1 MPSRAIIKVI
11 QNRNFLTSTPEK
23 SVKAVATHMQ
33 AMHVGATLVIS
44 PIDGRLIG
52 ICTERDIAFRAIA
65 LDCNTVTTSVESI
78 MTSEVQTIH
87 KDKPFGQALNLMS
100 EGGFRHIPVVDD
112 AGHPVGVLTSV
123 DALGISDLQQGQEL
137 LRRKVVS
144 ATL

>member
-1 MPSRAIIKVI
+1 MPNRQISKVIGQRPFPTVAKSTNIRDVAIIMKEWH
-11 QNRNFLTSTPEK
+11 S
-23 SVKAVATHMQ
+23 SAVLVMESAT
-33 AMHVGATLVIS
+33 
-44 PIDGRLIG
+44 LIG

>member
-52 ICTERDIAFRAIA
+52 INFATVRLVFLPSIAMRVGVNASRPDLGWLASLIEA
-65 LDCNTVTTSVESI
+65 
-78 MTSEVQTIH
+78 
-87 KDKPFGQALNLMS
+87 
-100 EGGFRHIPVVDD
+100 DD
-112 AGHPVGVLTSV
+112 ASFRGRAERHSRDHEPESV
-123 DALGISDLQQGQEL
+123 TAE
-137 LRRKVVS
+137 RP
-144 ATL
+144 